1 MINYIDTYSLFLE
14 KIKRS
19 TQVSGIL
26 FVYKGKVL
34 LCSAAKDPKGWSIP
48 KGRVDPGESVLDA
61 AIRETKEEVGIK
73 VSPKNLT
80 YGGSFEYI
88 SSGDEFKEF
97 HYFICKVKKLK
108 NIGLKDEYIKKLRSK
123 EITAA
128 RFFSME
134 NAVQIIKRRQL
145 RIINKI

>member
-34 LCSAAKDPKGWSIP
+34 LCSAAKDPKEWSIP

-73 VSPKNLT
+73 VSPKNLI

-97 HYFICKVKKLK
+97 HYFIYKVKKLK
-108 NIGLKDEYIKKLRSK
+108 DIGLKEEYIKKLRSN
-123 EITAA
+123 EIEEA
-128 RFFSME
+128 RFFKIKK
-134 NAVQIIKRRQL
+134 AIQIIKRRQL
-145 RIINKI
+145 RIIKI